1 MPHFKRILTAFL
13 TFISEGVERLYKDYQ
28 QQFQRFH
35 IHNKIKS
42 TVVMLMKLNFP
53 RVNSLLA
60 CAYLRVFNVVIT
72 HNIYD
77 FVSTIDL

>member
-13 TFISEGVERLYKDYQ
+13 TSISEGVERLFKDYLR
-28 QQFQRFH
+28 FQRFQS
-35 IHNKIKS
+35 NKIKS

-60 CAYLRVFNVVIT
+60 CAYFRVFNVAIT
-72 HNIYD
+72 HNLYD
-77 FVSTIDL
+77 FVNTIDL

>member
-13 TFISEGVERLYKDYQ
+13 TSISEGVERLFKDYLR
-28 QQFQRFH
+28 FQRFQS
-35 IHNKIKS
+35 NKIKS

-60 CAYLRVFNVVIT
+60 CAYFRVFNVAII
-72 HNIYD
+72 HNLYD